1 MNRTD
6 FFKGRYHCDN
16 VSLDLPLSPLDS
28 YNPMDVDV
36 AQTMFPVDKFGRLTD
51 LLSRLLQT
59 DSTLERNQ
67 LLSLL
72 DDTSSPVGKEFSR
85 LDDETKMQLLKPRC
99 VQSFVEIER
108 YSEYVSDF
116 IAKNNVKVSTEPT
129 EPTVPAEPTEPT
141 EPSKPNV

>member
-1 MNRTD
+1 MNRSE
-6 FFKGRYHCDN
+6 FFKCRYHSDN
-16 VSLDLPLSPLDS
+16 VSVVLPLSPLDS
-28 YNPMDVDV
+28 YNPMDIDV
-36 AQTMFPVDKFGRLTD
+36 AETMFPVDKYGRLSD
-51 LLSRLLQT
+51 LLSRMLQT

-72 DDTSSPVGKEFSR
+72 DDTSTPVGKEFAR

-116 IAKNNVKVSTEPT
+116 IEKNNVQVSTAPT
-129 EPTVPAEPTEPT
+129 EPSEPSEPTEPT
-141 EPSKPNV
+141 EPTEPNV

>member
-1 MNRTD
+1 MIRTD

-16 VSLDLPLSPLDS
+16 VSVDLPLSPLDS

-36 AQTMFPVDKFGRLTD
+36 AQTMFPVDKYGRLTD

-72 DDTSSPVGKEFSR
+72 DDTSSPVGKEFAR

-116 IAKNNVKVSTEPT
+116 IEKNNVKVSTEPT
-129 EPTVPAEPTEPT
+129 EPTE
-141 EPSKPNV
+141 PNV

>member
-16 VSLDLPLSPLDS
+16 VSVDLPLSPLDS

-36 AQTMFPVDKFGRLTD
+36 AQTMFPVDKYGRLTD

-72 DDTSSPVGKEFSR
+72 DDTSSPVGKEFAR
-85 LDDETKMQLLKPRC
+85 LDDDTKMQLLKPRC

-116 IAKNNVKVSTEPT
+116 IEKNNVKVSTEPT
-129 EPTVPAEPTEPT
+129 EPTQSTEPTEPT
-141 EPSKPNV
+141 EHTEPNV

>member
-6 FFKGRYHCDN
+6 FFKCRYHCDN
-16 VSLDLPLSPLDS
+16 VSVDLPLSPLDS

-36 AQTMFPVDKFGRLTD
+36 AQTMFPVDKYGRLTD

-59 DSTLERNQ
+59 DSSLERNQ

-72 DDTSSPVGKEFSR
+72 DDTSSAVGKEFAR
-85 LDDETKMQLLKPRC
+85 LDDETKMKLLKPRC

-116 IAKNNVKVSTEPT
+116 IEKNNVKVSTEPT
-129 EPTVPAEPTEPT
+129 EPTEPTVSAEPTEST
-141 EPSKPNV
+141 EPNV

>member
-1 MNRTD
+1 MNRSEY
-6 FFKGRYHCDN
+6 FKGRYHSDN
-16 VSLDLPLSPLDS
+16 VSVVLPLSPLDS
-28 YNPMDVDV
+28 YNPMDIEVSE
-36 AQTMFPVDKFGRLTD
+36 TMFPVDKYGRLSD
-51 LLSRLLQT
+51 LLSRMLQT

-72 DDTSSPVGKEFSR
+72 DDTSTPVGKEFAR

-116 IAKNNVKVSTEPT
+116 IEKNNVKVSTESTEPT
-129 EPTVPAEPTEPT
+129 EPAESTEPTEPT
-141 EPSKPNV
+141 EPNV

>member
-1 MNRTD
+1 MNRSQ
-6 FFKGRYHCDN
+6 FFKGRYHSDN
-16 VSLDLPLSPLDS
+16 VSVVLPLSPLDS
-28 YNPMDVDV
+28 FNPMDIEV
-36 AQTMFPVDKFGRLTD
+36 AETMFPVDKYGRLSD

-72 DDTSSPVGKEFSR
+72 DDTSSPVGKEFAR
-85 LDDETKMQLLKPRC
+85 LDDETKMQLLKPRF

-116 IAKNNVKVSTEPT
+116 IEKNNVKVPT
-129 EPTVPAEPTEPT
+129 EPTEPT
-141 EPSKPNV
+141 EPIEPTEPTEPNV

>member
-1 MNRTD
+1 MNRSE
-6 FFKGRYHCDN
+6 FFKGRYHSDN
-16 VSLDLPLSPLDS
+16 VSVVLPLSPLDS

-36 AQTMFPVDKFGRLTD
+36 ADTMFPVDKYGRLSD
-51 LLSRLLQT
+51 LLSRMLQT

-72 DDTSSPVGKEFSR
+72 DDTSTPVGKEFAR
-85 LDDETKMQLLKPRC
+85 LDDETKMQLLKPRS

-116 IAKNNVKVSTEPT
+116 IQKNNVKVSTEPT
-129 EPTVPAEPTEPT
+129 EPTESTEPT
-141 EPSKPNV
+141 DSTEPNV

>member
-51 LLSRLLQT
+51 LLSRLLHT

-116 IAKNNVKVSTEPT
+116 IEKNNVKVPK
-129 EPTVPAEPTEPT
+129 EPTVPEEPTEPT
-141 EPSKPNV
+141 EPTEPNV

>member
-16 VSLDLPLSPLDS
+16 VSVDLPLSPLDS

-36 AQTMFPVDKFGRLTD
+36 AQTMFPVDKYGRLTD
-51 LLSRLLQT
+51 LLSRILQT
-59 DSTLERNQ
+59 DSSLERNQ

-72 DDTSSPVGKEFSR
+72 DDTSSPVGKEFAR
-85 LDDETKMQLLKPRC
+85 LDDATKMQLLKPRC

-108 YSEYVSDF
+108 YSQYVSDF
-116 IAKNNVKVSTEPT
+116 IEKNNVPVSTEPIEPTVPTEPT
-129 EPTVPAEPTEPT
+129 EPTVPPA
-141 EPSKPNV
+141 PNV

>member
-16 VSLDLPLSPLDS
+16 VSVDLPLSPLDS

-36 AQTMFPVDKFGRLTD
+36 AQTMFPVDKYGRLTD

-72 DDTSSPVGKEFSR
+72 DDTSSAVGKEFAR

-116 IAKNNVKVSTEPT
+116 IEKNNVKVSTEPT
-129 EPTVPAEPTEPT
+129 EPTEPTVSAEPTEPT
-141 EPSKPNV
+141 VPNV

>member
-129 EPTVPAEPTEPT
+129 EPTVPEEPTEST
-141 EPSKPNV
+141 EPSEPNV

>member
-1 MNRTD
+1 MNRSEY
-6 FFKGRYHCDN
+6 FKGRYHSDN
-16 VSLDLPLSPLDS
+16 VSLVLPLSPLDS
-28 YNPMDVDV
+28 YNPMDIEA
-36 AQTMFPVDKFGRLTD
+36 AQTMFPVDKYGRLSD
-51 LLSRLLQT
+51 LLSRMLQT

-72 DDTSSPVGKEFSR
+72 DDTSTLVGKEFAR

-116 IAKNNVKVSTEPT
+116 IEKNNVKVSTEPT
-129 EPTVPAEPTEPT
+129 EPTQPTEPTEPT
-141 EPSKPNV
+141 EPNV

>member
-16 VSLDLPLSPLDS
+16 VSVDLPLSPLDS

-36 AQTMFPVDKFGRLTD
+36 AQTMFPVDKYGRLTD
-51 LLSRLLQT
+51 LLSRMLQT
-59 DSTLERNQ
+59 DSSLERNQ

-72 DDTSSPVGKEFSR
+72 DDTSTPVGKEFAR

-116 IAKNNVKVSTEPT
+116 IQKNNVKVPTEPTAPTEPTEST
-129 EPTVPAEPTEPT
+129 EPTVPTEP
-141 EPSKPNV
+141 NV